1 MATKIQQILEVA
13 PNESVLF
20 GSWLSSQGLDARGQY
35 AYMKS
40 GWLDRISKGVYKIHG
55 TEPSL
60 FVAVSSYNTQLGK
73 SCVVGAYTAL
83 ELRGYSHYLSMG
95 KPKAYLFTDKSNKLP
110 LWLLKEEWD

>member
-1 MATKIQQILEVA
+1 MATKIQQILKFI
-13 PNESVLF
+13 PRDSVLF

-40 GWLDRISKGVYKIHG
+40 GWLDRISKGVYKLHG

-60 FVAVSSYNTQLGK
+60 LTTVSSYNTQLGK

-83 ELRGYSHYLSMG
+83 ERGVGYEYKIHD
-95 KPKAYLFTDKSNKLP
+95 YLFS
-110 LWLLKEEWD
+110 WR